1 MIIGQNSCDSMSFAN
16 LLRGAC
22 LIMREIENESEMK
35 RMNQLQTKATY
46 NHDVFVLITNIIIT
60 L

>member
-35 RMNQLQTKATY
+35 RESAA
-46 NHDVFVLITNIIIT
+46 DEGNIQS
-60 L
+60 